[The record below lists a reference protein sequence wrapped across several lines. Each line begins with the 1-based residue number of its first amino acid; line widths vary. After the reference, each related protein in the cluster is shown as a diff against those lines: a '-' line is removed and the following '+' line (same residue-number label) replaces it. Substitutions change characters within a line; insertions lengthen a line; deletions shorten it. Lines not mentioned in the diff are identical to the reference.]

1 MSARPAHTLSA
12 LLFLSALSAA
22 GAQTAPAP
30 ALAAPPKDEAVAL
43 DKFLVVGQP
52 IDGYRAND
60 ALTGTKTGAA
70 LRDLP
75 ISLAVVPR
83 QLIEDRRITFL
94 AESLDNVSGAQ
105 RKLGYGG
112 VQNFGAIVR
121 GFDAGFVTLRN
132 GFRDFGFY
140 TLRDTANV
148 ERFEVL
154 KGPASIL
161 YGALQP
167 GGITNTLSKQ
177 PLSAPSYRATVIAG
191 DFDFYRAEL
200 DAGGPLAPRVF
211 YRLNAAFESA
221 GSFRDHVENDTEFV
235 APVVTWVLGAATRWT
250 AELEYRHSDYT
261 WDLGLLRSPV
271 SFTVP
276 ISRFIGEPDG
286 KNDVTSLLAS
296 SILEHRLNAGWKLRQ
311 NLQASYS
318 GGDYN
323 LRSPTGLAANGRT
336 VNRVAYATKER
347 SENYNVQHELI
358 GTLTVGGVAHQ
369 GLAGVEVSRAEDGY
383 DFFFQSLAAIDL
395 IAPVYGA
402 QPGAGFPL
410 FGNTAQRDA
419 VSLYAQDLIALRDDA
434 KLLLGGRYDSVYF
447 KNHDRLT
454 RRRVRTATDTAF
466 TPQAGLVWQPA
477 RATSLYASY
486 AKSFLPIT
494 SGATASG
501 TFLDPEKGEQFEAGV
516 KQEFFGGKASAT
528 LAAYWITKQNVSTPD
543 LANPLFRV
551 QTGEQKSSG
560 LELDLAGTPLPGWD
574 VIVAGAYNDAY
585 LSRDNRIAVGSFLP
599 GAPEW
604 SGSAW
609 SKYTLQTGDA
619 RGLGFGAGVFS
630 ASKRQT
636 ALPNSVWL
644 PSYTRLDAALYYA
657 TGAWTLQLN
666 VKNVTDERIYD
677 LTGTTMMP
685 QSPRRW
691 LLSAAYKF

>member
-1 MSARPAHTLSA
+1 MHFRFLFPVSLA
-12 LLFLSALSAA
+12 LALTAA
-22 GAQTAPAP
+22 LRSQTAPAP
-30 ALAAPPKDEAVAL
+30 AEGLAPKDEAVSL
-43 DKFLVVGQP
+43 GKFLVVGQP
-52 IDGYRAND
+52 IEGYRATD

-177 PLSAPSYRATVIAG
+177 PLSAASYRATLIAG
-191 DFDFYRAEL
+191 DFEFYRAEL

-211 YRLNAAFESA
+211 YRLNAAVESA
-221 GSFRDHVENDTEFV
+221 GSFRDHVENQTEFV
-235 APVVTWVLGAATRWT
+235 APVMTWVLGTGTRWT
-250 AELEYRHSDYT
+250 VELEYRHSDYT

-276 ISRFIGEPDG
+276 ISRFLGEPDG
-286 KNDVTSLLAS
+286 KNDVTSFLAS
-296 SILEHRLNAGWKLRQ
+296 SILEHHLNSNWKLRQ
-311 NLQASYS
+311 NLQTSYS

-323 LRSPTGLAANGRT
+323 LRSMTGLAADNRT

-347 SENYNVQHELI
+347 SENYSVQHELI
-358 GTLTVGGVAHQ
+358 GKFSTGGMAHQ
-369 GLAGVEVSRAEDGY
+369 GLAGVEISRAEDGY
-383 DFFFQSLAAIDL
+383 DFFFQSLASIDL
-395 IAPVYGA
+395 LAPVYGA

-419 VSLYAQDLIALRDDA
+419 VSLYAQDLIALREDV

-447 KNHDRLT
+447 KNLDRLT
-454 RRRVRTATDTAF
+454 NARVRAATDAAF
-466 TPQAGLVWQPA
+466 TPQAGLVW
-477 RATSLYASY
+477 
-486 AKSFLPIT
+486 
-494 SGATASG
+494 
-501 TFLDPEKGEQFEAGV
+501 
-516 KQEFFGGKASAT
+516 
-528 LAAYWITKQNVSTPD
+528 
-543 LANPLFRV
+543 
-551 QTGEQKSSG
+551 
-560 LELDLAGTPLPGWD
+560 
-574 VIVAGAYNDAY
+574 
-585 LSRDNRIAVGSFLP
+585 
-599 GAPEW
+599 
-604 SGSAW
+604 
-609 SKYTLQTGDA
+609 
-619 RGLGFGAGVFS
+619 
-630 ASKRQT
+630 
-636 ALPNSVWL
+636 
-644 PSYTRLDAALYYA
+644 
-657 TGAWTLQLN
+657 
-666 VKNVTDERIYD
+666 
-677 LTGTTMMP
+677 
-685 QSPRRW
+685 
-691 LLSAAYKF
+691 